1 MLVEQ
6 CQSPNDQPKHCGVN
20 EPDNTF
26 D

>member
-26 D
+26 